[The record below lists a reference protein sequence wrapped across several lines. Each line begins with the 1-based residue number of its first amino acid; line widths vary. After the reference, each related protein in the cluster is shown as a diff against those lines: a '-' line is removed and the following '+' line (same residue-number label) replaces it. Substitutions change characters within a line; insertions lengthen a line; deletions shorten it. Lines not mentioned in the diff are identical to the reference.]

1 MQWCTTMNTR
11 LAIIKPMTIT
21 ASIVTYNHHL
31 LDFEPVLRSLFASPV
46 QTIYIVDHSDS
57 MLDLKAELQLFGKR
71 VLKGEPELRQKV
83 ENGFQLVY
91 LPHENNGYG
100 GGHNVALRE
109 AKKQG
114 SKYHLVV
121 NPDVWFGP
129 EVLPKLIDY
138 MEEHEDVGQMMP
150 KVLYPN
156 GDIQR
161 LAKML
166 PAPLDLLGRFCLPQF
181 MINRRNTRFELKQSG
196 FSKILNAPYLSGCF
210 MFMRMS
216 ALDEVGLF
224 DEQFFMYAED
234 IDMTRRM
241 HQKYKTL
248 YYPCTSIYH
257 TFTRGSR
264 KSLRLLRIH
273 IVNIILYFNKWG
285 WIKDDERRRVNQ
297 DVMEQIGGAV

>member
-1 MQWCTTMNTR
+1 
-11 LAIIKPMTIT
+11 MTIT

-46 QTIYIVDHSDS
+46 QVIYIVDHSDS
-57 MLDLKAELQLFGKR
+57 MLELKAELQQFGRR

-83 ENGFQLVY
+83 EEGFKLVY

-100 GGHNVALRE
+100 GGHNVALKE
-109 AKKQG
+109 AKRLG

-129 EVLPKLIDY
+129 EVLPKLVNY

-156 GDIQR
+156 GEIQR

-166 PAPLDLLGRFCLPQF
+166 PTPLDMFGRFCMPRFL
-181 MINRRNTRFELKQSG
+181 INRRNTQFELKQSG
-196 FSKILNAPYLSGCF
+196 FTKILNAPYLSGCF

-224 DEQFFMYAED
+224 DEHFFMYAED

-257 TFTRGSR
+257 AFARGSR
-264 KSLRLLRIH
+264 KSLRLMRIH

-285 WIKDDERRRVNQ
+285 WFKDDERRVVNQ
-297 DVMEQIGGAV
+297 DVMNQIGGVV